1 VCERDDQY
9 SQSAAECPFRAILK
23 DTDSD
28 KAPESDQPPKL
39 LQYLFHC
46 ACSRPTKSTSADT
59 AWMELERDPTIART
73 DFHAVSRLAIERTT
87 KGWSP
92 DLRKG
97 ARGPSSSP

>member
-1 VCERDDQY
+1 
-9 SQSAAECPFRAILK
+9 
-23 DTDSD
+23 
-28 KAPESDQPPKL
+28 
-39 LQYLFHC
+39 
-46 ACSRPTKSTSADT
+46 
-59 AWMELERDPTIART
+59 MELERDPTIART